1 MNKFFSSVF
10 TREDV
15 QNVPLAAEMEAPSL
29 ETMDITYRMV
39 QEKILSLKP
48 ASAPGLDRIGLQL
61 LQELQKELAPALVL
75 IFRKSIQNGEVP
87 EDWKCAN
94 VTPIFKKGS
103 KSDPGNYRPVSL
115 TSVCC
120 KILESIIRDTVMEH
134 LLENNLLNQ
143 SQHRFMP
150 RKSCCTNLLEF
161 FEAATK
167 SVDAGNPFDVI
178 FLDFAKAFDK
188 VPRERLLEKIQAY
201 GVRGNILA

>member
-1 MNKFFSSVF
+1 M
-10 TREDV
+10 
-15 QNVPLAAEMEAPSL
+15 

-39 QEKILSLKP
+39 QEKIQSLKP
-48 ASAPGLDRIGLQL
+48 ASAPGPGGIGHQL

-94 VTPIFKKGS
+94 VTPIFKKGT
-103 KSDPGNYRPVSL
+103 KADPGNYRPVSL

-134 LLENNLLNQ
+134 LLENNLLYQ

-188 VPRERLLEKIQAY
+188 VPRERLLEKIQAH
-201 GVRGNILA
+201 GVRGNILAWIREWLTGRQQRVVL